1 MNSNLTIPE
10 NEYERVLKLTEF
22 NLDYTNFLD
31 NFKDLAKL
39 AASVAGTSISL
50 VNLIDSYT
58 QWTISNY
65 GIELEQ
71 MPREDSV
78 CNYTIKDDEKPFK
91 VDDLSKDDRFAE
103 KFYVKDELSLR
114 YYYGVPLVSDGLNI
128 GALCVLDKEIQEL
141 SPEKEELLRIIATEI
156 VNRLNTYKVIEGLR
170 SRVKEVQA
178 TQNKVV
184 HDIRGPLGGIIGLTE
199 IIIEQ
204 GKENKLDEVL
214 EYVNLIY
221 KSGKSILE
229 LAEEILNAA
238 NEKLFVLKDNE
249 MDMQS
254 FKEKLIKL
262 YLPQARAKNIQFEVN
277 ILPSS
282 LDTPFPRNKLLQ
294 IAGNLISNAI
304 KFSPNGGKVNV
315 SLDMEVLG
323 SVNNLIMRVQ
333 DSGEGLSPDKI
344 ESIMDGEAST
354 ENGTEGEKGYGFGL
368 RLIKHLVSS
377 LNGKLKISSV
387 PGEGSVFEVTID
399 GIISEI

>member
-10 NEYERVLKLTEF
+10 NEYERILKLSEF
-22 NLDYTNFLD
+22 NLDYSNFLN
-31 NFKDLAKL
+31 NFKDLTKL

-50 VNLIDSYT
+50 INLLDSYT
-58 QWTISNY
+58 QWTISSY
-65 GIELEQ
+65 GLALEQ

-78 CNYTIKDDEKPFK
+78 CHYTIKDDEKPFK
-91 VDDLSKDDRFAE
+91 VEDLSMDDRFSD
-103 KFYVKDELSLR
+103 KFYVKNDLSLR
-114 YYYGVPLVSDGLNI
+114 YYYGVPLVSDGVNI
-128 GALCVLDKEIQEL
+128 GALCVLDKDIKSL
-141 SPEKEELLRIIATEI
+141 SPEKEELLSIIANEI
-156 VNRLNTYKVIEGLR
+156 VNRLNAYKVIEGLR

-229 LAEEILNAA
+229 LAEEILTAA
-238 NEKLFVLKDNE
+238 NEKLFVINDNE
-249 MDMQS
+249 MNMQS

-262 YLPQARAKNIQFEVN
+262 YLPQARAKNIQFEVS
-277 ILPSS
+277 IFPRA
-282 LDTPFPRNKLLQ
+282 LDTPFSKNKLLQ

-304 KFSPNGGKVNV
+304 KFSPNGGKVSV
-315 SLDMEVLG
+315 SLDMEIIR

-344 ESIMDGEAST
+344 DSILNGEAST

-368 RLIKHLVSS
+368 RLIKHLVSGLGGE
-377 LNGKLKISSV
+377 LNISSI
-387 PGEGSVFEVTID
+387 PGEGSVFEVRI
-399 GIISEI
+399 GGNASEI